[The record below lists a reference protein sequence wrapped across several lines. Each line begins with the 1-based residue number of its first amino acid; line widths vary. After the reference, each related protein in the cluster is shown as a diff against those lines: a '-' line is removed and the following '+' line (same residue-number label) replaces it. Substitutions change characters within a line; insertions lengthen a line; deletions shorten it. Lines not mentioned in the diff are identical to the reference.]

1 MAQVTSPA
9 DSLSY
14 YEITVPQF
22 IHTLEAMYP
31 WLDKATASAET
42 RKFDV
47 NVLMTSRLAPNQLPF
62 GRQIQI
68 ATDAAKGI
76 AARLSGQ
83 EAPRFDDNEV
93 TIDDIRGRIKKTVDY
108 LKTFNEKSFEGGEA
122 RTFTLAFL
130 QNKSLAA
137 KDMTL
142 MMAIPNFYFHVT
154 TAYAILRHNGVE
166 LGKMDF
172 LGTLPFKA

>member
-1 MAQVTSPA
+1 MA
-9 DSLSY
+9 LSY
-14 YEITVPQF
+14 FEITVPQF
-22 IHTLEAMYP
+22 IHTLEAVYP
-31 WLDKATASAET
+31 WLDKAVAYADS

-47 NVLMTSRLAPNQLPF
+47 NVLTTSRLAPNQLPF

-83 EAPRFDDNEV
+83 DAPKFEDNEV
-93 TIDDIRGRIKKTVDY
+93 TLEDFRARIKKTVDY
-108 LKTFNEKSFEGGEA
+108 LKTFSEKSFEGGEK
-122 RTFTLAFL
+122 RTFSLAFM

-142 MMAIPNFYFHVT
+142 MMAIPNFYFHIT

-166 LGKMDF
+166 LGKQDF
-172 LGTLPFKA
+172 LGKLPFKD